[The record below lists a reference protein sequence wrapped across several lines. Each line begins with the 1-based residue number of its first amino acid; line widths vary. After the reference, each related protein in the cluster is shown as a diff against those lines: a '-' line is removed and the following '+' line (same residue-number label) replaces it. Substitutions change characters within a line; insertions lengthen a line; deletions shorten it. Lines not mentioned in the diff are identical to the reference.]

1 MSRFVLTAQ
10 LQLQAPRNVNQVV
23 NQIQRQLSGITVDL
37 NVQNGRQASRQ
48 IADVNRQVDELNKGA
63 KALGKNFGVSVK
75 RFAAFSIANR
85 AVSLFTN
92 RLSAAIEES
101 IDFQRELIKIK
112 QVSGATDQAL
122 ANLQRTI
129 TDLSTNLGTASKDLL
144 ATSRILAQ
152 TGLQA
157 AQLEVALSAL
167 AKTTLAPTFENIEKT
182 AEGAVA
188 ILAQFGQGVGALEDQ
203 LGAINA
209 VAGQFAV
216 ESGDL
221 ISVVRRTGGVFK
233 AAGGDLNELLGLF
246 TSVRATTR
254 ESAESISTGLRTI
267 FTRIQRPETI
277 QFLKQFGVEL
287 TDLNGKFV
295 GPFDAVRQLSQA
307 LKGLEEGDIRFVQ
320 IAEELGGFRQIG
332 KVIPLLQQF
341 ETAERA
347 RQAAVAGAGSLD
359 KDAATAQQALAVQIA
374 KTREN
379 FLSLIRSLADT
390 TSFQVLVKTTLSLAD
405 ALISVAD
412 ALKPILPL
420 MAAFAGIKIAKGLGS
435 FAGAFRGSVT
445 GRNAGGPIGF
455 ATGGVVPG
463 TGNRDTVPAMLT
475 PGEFVIRKSS
485 VSKIGTG
492 TLAAMNQNK
501 FAQGGRVAI
510 NPNKRNI
517 KVLINELENPG
528 NTIPSDIP
536 ITDAK
541 GAESPVKTF
550 GKAKL
555 DKANI
560 KNLGFNSPLTVS
572 GFNDRGVFD
581 KSKQQVRDS
590 ATNMIS
596 ELKTSVGG
604 PTPNLDKQEDNI
616 IRSLNTSLG
625 RAFEEYIGDVGSFD
639 SPGSANFDIPKGKGS
654 KLEKYTSEPF
664 DEKTL
669 GEIKIRDTEANLS
682 SVIKKAANEG
692 MFNSAIRSRMSKTS
706 NKKGKKFFG
715 GLIQKFAAGGIV
727 DFKKAGAAILD
738 PDGQDS
744 TTVPVSVDD
753 VKKEFGRAATGA
765 KFARGKDPFTNRFSK
780 TNFKVTRQ
788 SLNAETSKTFRSA
801 LEDGMVAGL
810 NTAGNVL
817 GNDLGLGGV
826 SLDESTKSN
835 FIRSL
840 RATQIG
846 DAFENVVS
854 LFENRGNFDTVPDP
868 NRPFDFPN
876 GLSGALK
883 DNFDSLPSKFVDAK
897 SSMEAGSIENLKGK
911 ILRQIKQELIAD
923 GIYEDTTLFKA
934 PRAKKPKNKATGG
947 GIAGSDTVPAM
958 LTPGEFVIN
967 AKSASRIGRAN
978 LDRMNKQG
986 VVGFAKG
993 GAVGGVQYLNKG
1005 GPSSSGGGGF
1015 DPINALFLVPTVI
1028 DSLASSV
1035 GGAEENLSELSTT
1048 SFSAAKAFNQFSN
1061 LTLLTGTALSLFGKN
1076 LKDLGPIIKTIARGG
1091 SSKKIPPTMSSKRYG
1106 QLGKSFNSG
1115 NMSNADFDEF
1125 MGEREN
1131 RRTEANR
1138 RRNSAPIRTSRAI
1151 RGRLGGGR
1159 AANLIGRS
1167 AGGAVK
1173 AFGAIARF
1181 AGPIGIGVT
1190 AFGALNSIVKAGLN
1204 LQDKF
1209 NDAVKQGNVERIKE
1223 LGVLKEAPALFSLFG
1238 ENAAKVGINLASYF
1252 GGNTLASIE
1261 ANANAQ
1267 ALAAK
1272 ATKEFEENAKEQ
1284 AKATKDLIS
1293 GTRTA
1298 ADVFKSG
1305 ELTKNLKNAI
1315 DQGAAEIKAANAKIA
1330 SDLNRFGGSFRNW
1343 LAETTGLGST
1353 DEEIATKSIAAA
1365 KEVEEKAIANTS
1377 KQLDDLQD
1385 AISTYN
1391 KQTILAGGSFQ
1402 DVISS
1407 IENEVGDFQGT
1418 LSPEKAEALGQAFQN
1433 QQKNIIDTLKVSR
1446 ALNTSLFSLDS
1457 TVKSL
1462 NLSLSNNLA
1471 KITGD
1476 FDQFSASIS
1485 AVEAV
1490 TNGAA
1495 VNTED
1500 FSGNLNS
1507 IATTLKSFGA
1517 SQKTID
1523 ETTGK
1528 FSDLNKVSS
1537 ALPRVLAEQ
1546 KATNPDFAANPQKFQ
1561 EALGAALADELGENS
1576 KIGEVLRYQTEE
1588 LFKDIDFSDL
1598 GADVSTQM
1606 NEVMARLSAGATVDI
1621 ESLKRIDEAYSN
1633 QAKILQEVY
1642 NAEERV
1648 LEAKLA
1654 SIEAEKGTAAILDE
1668 FGIAS
1673 FNTAKRM
1680 ELLQKRVDESVGKDV
1695 STDGASLSQ
1704 AISEAS
1710 VKLQKAQRD
1719 LTDPANKAANKEL
1732 RIEIDKQKDIIKA
1745 ASQVAAEDIQ
1755 IKRESLKLAKERLK
1769 LDREAIDALLVG
1781 DIETFLR
1788 KEESAGARQALT
1800 SGNTAA
1806 LQEFSPRAIG
1816 EALKSITDV
1825 DEKRKAAD
1833 TAVAS
1838 GAISQSMA
1846 NVLTEDTPEIQGIRE
1861 EVKAQA
1867 QVQEDAANALKDSAE
1882 SDLGNAREQ
1891 KAGADQAL
1899 TDAVS
1904 NIKLAVE
1911 ANDASS
1917 KALDEKISGLQESL
1931 ERTNEEIKKWTE
1943 TIKQEEQKRKADLG
1957 AAAGGKAR
1965 IEAAPSNFASKN
1977 DFSQEDIAD
1986 IASGKQFSATFT
1998 PEQAQAIAKGEA
2010 SVEDRLPT
2018 TEEQEKLNTVRGKL
2032 NQDIKERERQALER
2046 QQRARAMAYGRGTY
2060 NFSRGGSLPIYA
2072 SRGRSI
2078 FKPRGTDTVPAML
2091 SPGEY
2096 VVNRKGVERGD
2107 NKAVLSAMNRG
2118 ATFTNGVYNNERG
2131 GGSAGIDTTA
2141 LQNIASTLSTSF
2153 SKFSETVNRLINF
2166 KFEMTIA
2173 PTRVDVVINTP
2184 QAMNQMKD
2192 AAKEELLTA
2201 VVNEISIN
2209 QLGKLRRNRNA

>member
-254 ESAESISTGLRTI
+254 ESAESIATGLRTI

-359 KDAATAQQALAVQIA
+359 KDAATAQQALAVQMA

-485 VSKIGTG
+485 VSKIGAG
-492 TLAAMNQNK
+492 TLAQMNNNRYASGGTVRPK
-501 FAQGGRVAI
+501 DSIGYVAAKQGETPESNLLSKSQEPLG
-510 NPNKRNI
+510 
-517 KVLINELENPG
+517 VLKK
-528 NTIPSDIP
+528 
-536 ITDAK
+536 K
-541 GAESPVKTF
+541 G
-550 GKAKL
+550 
-555 DKANI
+555 I
-560 KNLGFNSPLTVS
+560 
-572 GFNDRGVFD
+572 
-581 KSKQQVRDS
+581 
-590 ATNMIS
+590 
-596 ELKTSVGG
+596 
-604 PTPNLDKQEDNI
+604 
-616 IRSLNTSLG
+616 
-625 RAFEEYIGDVGSFD
+625 
-639 SPGSANFDIPKGKGS
+639 IPKGSKSLPDSHLVNVEIPYSKLAIKSPKEEDFAGS
-654 KLEKYTSEPF
+654 KATTLALNTIDEFLNAGKENSGFPKNPLSNISGDDKAKSSLNGYVFEQIVGKFAKTANNQPAEAKGGNTPF
-664 DEKTL
+664 DFVGVASLGKSIEKTPVPKFL
-669 GEIKIRDTEANLS
+669 DAARTKKTDEDIKTKALNAVSKQGLKFTS
-682 SVIKKAANEG
+682 SGFTQRRKKAL
-692 MFNSAIRSRMSKTS
+692 
-706 NKKGKKFFG
+706 G

-854 LFENRGNFDTVPDP
+854 LFENRGNFDSVTDP

-911 ILRQIKQELIAD
+911 ILRQIKQELIVD
-923 GIYEDTTLFKA
+923 GIYEDTPLFKA
-934 PRAKKPKNKATGG
+934 PRAKKPKKKATGG

-967 AKSASRIGRAN
+967 SKSASSIGRAN

-1091 SSKKIPPTMSSKRYG
+1091 SSKKILPTMSSKRYG
-1106 QLGKSFNSG
+1106 ELGKSFNSG

-1315 DQGAAEIKAANAKIA
+1315 DQGAAEIKAANTKIA

-1546 KATNPDFAANPQKFQ
+1546 KANNPDFAANPQKFQ

-1833 TAVAS
+1833 TAVVS

-1867 QVQEDAANALKDSAE
+1867 QVQEDAANALKASAE